1 MTQPLAFTVDP
12 EDPRAPPEE
21 VWASMSAEERRRVV
35 SMLPAEVPID
45 IMAPEGDPHR
55 EAKERTLDALGR
67 FFRRTGRRVY
77 LSSELATYYPGRPR
91 VVPDVLAVLDVD
103 PHPRSKWVVADE
115 GKGLDFV
122 LEVHVEGDKR
132 KDHER
137 NVALYAELG
146 IPEYFIF
153 DRGRLSL
160 RGHRLPSSGARVY
173 QPIVPQGGR
182 YASALL
188 GLELMLV
195 EGRLRFVVGG
205 TPLLESEE
213 IIGQL
218 ESMVDGLVHRRE
230 EDERALEEAR
240 RQIEEERRRVKEER
254 KRAKEERKRAE
265 EEHVR
270 AEEERKRA
278 EEEHVR
284 AEEEH
289 VRAEEERRRAD
300 EAERRAAA
308 LQAELDRLRGGKS

>member
-1 MTQPLAFTVDP
+1 MTPPLVFAVDP
-12 EDPRAPPEE
+12 EDPRAPSEE
-21 VWASMSAEERRRVV
+21 VWNALSAEERRRVV
-35 SMLPAEVPID
+35 DMLPADVPID
-45 IMAPEGDPHR
+45 VMAPEGDPHR
-55 EAKERTLDALGR
+55 EAKERTLDVLGR
-67 FFRRTGRRVY
+67 FFRRMGRRVY
-77 LSSELATYYPGRPR
+77 LSSELATYYPDRPR
-91 VVPDVLAVLDVD
+91 IVPDVLAVLDVD
-103 PHPRSKWVVADE
+103 PRPRSKWVVATE

-160 RGHRLPSSGARVY
+160 RGHRLVSPGARVY

-188 GLELMLV
+188 GLDLMLV

-218 ESMVDGLVHRRE
+218 ETMVDGLVHRRE

-240 RQIEEERRRVKEER
+240 RQVKEERRRAKQER
-254 KRAKEERKRAE
+254 K
-265 EEHVR
+265 R

-278 EEEHVR
+278 EEERKQV
-284 AEEEH
+284 
-289 VRAEEERRRAD
+289 EEERKQVEEERKQVEEERKRAD
-300 EAERRAAA
+300 EAEQRVAA
-308 LQAELDRLRGGKS
+308 LQAELDRLRRGER

>member
-1 MTQPLAFTVDP
+1 MTPPVAFTVDP
-12 EDPRAPPEE
+12 EDPRAPSKELWE
-21 VWASMSAEERRRVV
+21 SMSDEDRRRVV
-35 SMLPAEVPID
+35 SMLPSEVPID

-91 VVPDVLAVLDVD
+91 IVPDVLAVLDVE
-103 PHPRSKWVVADE
+103 PHPRTKWVVTAE

-153 DRGRLSL
+153 DRGRQIL
-160 RGHRLPSSGARVY
+160 RGHRLTSPGARVY

-188 GLELMLV
+188 GLDLMLV

-230 EDERALEEAR
+230 EDERALEEAK
-240 RQIEEERRRVKEER
+240 RQIKEER
-254 KRAKEERKRAE
+254 KRAKEERRRAD
-265 EEHVR
+265 
-270 AEEERKRA
+270 
-278 EEEHVR
+278 
-284 AEEEH
+284 
-289 VRAEEERRRAD
+289 EERRRAD
-300 EAERRAAA
+300 EERTRADEAEQRAAA

>member
-1 MTQPLAFTVDP
+1 MTQPLAFAVDP

-21 VWASMSAEERRRVV
+21 VWNALSAEERRRVV
-35 SMLPAEVPID
+35 DMLPADVPID
-45 IMAPEGDPHR
+45 VMAPEGDPHR
-55 EAKERTLDALGR
+55 EAKERTLDVLGR
-67 FFRRTGRRVY
+67 FFRRMGRRVY
-77 LSSELATYYPGRPR
+77 LSSELATYYPDRPR
-91 VVPDVLAVLDVD
+91 IVPDVLAVLDVD
-103 PHPRSKWVVADE
+103 PHPRSKWVVATE

-160 RGHRLPSSGARVY
+160 RGHRLASPGARVY

-188 GLELMLV
+188 GLDLMLV

-213 IIGQL
+213 VIGQL
-218 ESMVDGLVHRRE
+218 ETMVDGLVHRRE

-240 RQIEEERRRVKEER
+240 RQVKEER

-265 EEHVR
+265 EERKQV
-270 AEEERKRA
+270 EEERK
-278 EEEHVR
+278 
-284 AEEEH
+284 
-289 VRAEEERRRAD
+289 RAD
-300 EAERRAAA
+300 EAERRATA
-308 LQAELDRLRGGKS
+308 LQAELDRLRRGER